1 MKTRIILILL
11 IISLSACGFHLRG
24 SQQKSSVAVSKVYLI
39 NAGATTVIREV
50 RSLIAS
56 AGAEVVSSRANAEF
70 VLRLDREFYDQ
81 TVLSVSADTGKVEQ
95 YQVTV
100 SVYMNLEDAAGK
112 ALVSSEEIR
121 LAKDYTFDEDAV
133 LGKIEEE
140 NVIRNELAKDAAAQ
154 VIRELNEA
162 ASAK

>member
-1 MKTRIILILL
+1 MKTRIILLLL

-24 SQQKSSVAVSKVYLI
+24 TQQKSKVAVSKVYLV
-39 NAGATTVIREV
+39 NTGATTVINEV

-56 AGAEVVSSRANAEF
+56 AGAKVVSSRAEAEF
-70 VLRLDREFYDQ
+70 ILRLEREFYEQ

-95 YQVTV
+95 YQVTI
-100 SVYMNLEDAAGK
+100 SVYMNLEDASGK
-112 ALVSSEEIR
+112 ALISSEEIR

-140 NVIRNELAKDAAAQ
+140 SVIREELAREAAAQ
-154 VIRELNEA
+154 VIRDLNDA
-162 ASAK
+162 ASSK

>member
-1 MKTRIILILL
+1 MKTRIILLLL

-24 SQQKSSVAVSKVYLI
+24 SQQKSKVEVSKVYLI
-39 NAGATTVIREV
+39 NSGASTVNSEV

-56 AGAEVVSSRANAEF
+56 AGAKVVATRAEAEF
-70 VLRLDREFYDQ
+70 ILRLEREFYDQ

-95 YQVTV
+95 YQVTI

-112 ALVSSEEIR
+112 VLVSSEEIR

-140 NVIRNELAKDAAAQ
+140 NVIRDELAQEAAAQ
-154 VIRELNEA
+154 VIRTLNDA
-162 ASAK
+162 ARSD